1 MSNKVL
7 VINAGS
13 SSIKLQLL
21 DKEKLNVIASGLAE
35 RIGEGGNGNIAIKF
49 NGQKFER
56 SVKLEDHAKAVEHI
70 LEIFE
75 ENKIISD
82 PKEIELIGF
91 RVVQGGE
98 YFNSSVKL
106 GEKEIELIDE
116 VKMYAPL
123 HNPGALQ
130 AIRAFKKVMPHAKL
144 SADFDTAFHT
154 SIPALYSTYPIPYEI
169 NEKLK
174 IKRYGAHGISHEY
187 ITLKVQELLNKDK
200 VNIINLHIGNGA
212 SLCAIKDSKSIDTT
226 MGLTPLAGIM
236 MGSRS
241 GDIDPSIHQFVM
253 KNMNLSIDEF
263 TDILNKKSGML
274 GVSGISNDLRDIL
287 AAMEKKDQRA
297 QFAFDLYCQKIVDF
311 VANYAN
317 KLENK
322 IDALVFTAG
331 VGENT
336 PELRE
341 QVINSLHFAN
351 IKLNKEKN
359 FGKIGEYELI
369 STPDSD
375 VKVYVIR
382 TNEELLI
389 AKHAIELYK

>member
-130 AIRAFKKVMPHAKL
+130 A
-144 SADFDTAFHT
+144 
-154 SIPALYSTYPIPYEI
+154 Y
-169 NEKLK
+169 
-174 IKRYGAHGISHEY
+174 
-187 ITLKVQELLNKDK
+187 
-200 VNIINLHIGNGA
+200 
-212 SLCAIKDSKSIDTT
+212 
-226 MGLTPLAGIM
+226 
-236 MGSRS
+236 
-241 GDIDPSIHQFVM
+241 
-253 KNMNLSIDEF
+253 
-263 TDILNKKSGML
+263 
-274 GVSGISNDLRDIL
+274 
-287 AAMEKKDQRA
+287 
-297 QFAFDLYCQKIVDF
+297 
-311 VANYAN
+311 
-317 KLENK
+317 
-322 IDALVFTAG
+322 
-331 VGENT
+331 
-336 PELRE
+336 
-341 QVINSLHFAN
+341 
-351 IKLNKEKN
+351 
-359 FGKIGEYELI
+359 
-369 STPDSD
+369 
-375 VKVYVIR
+375 
-382 TNEELLI
+382 
-389 AKHAIELYK
+389 